1 MEAKNILL
9 IGETGNGKSSLGN
22 LILDWNAFEVKD
34 DPESCTKETI
44 IKKSQ
49 RDPLISVIDTP
60 GLQDSKGRDKEHYDQ
75 MLKIINSVKD
85 IHLIV
90 VVLNYSQC
98 RFHSSIQYMLKYLC
112 NVFPVNFSKHVA
124 IVFTHYD
131 HEYEMK
137 KAKEN
142 DEEDPRILFKKSYI
156 KEIMN
161 LISLTTG
168 EELFLGPPTFFL
180 DAKFANKK
188 GKKLNKDENT
198 LHELAILINVA
209 KDKESI
215 KKIRDDVNINYKTSE
230 IETEERTESKQEGD
244 KIVTTITKYKRTKY
258 IGYDGKITYSN
269 WEKYGKPKVTE
280 VEIKKLSP
288 SALDYFK
295 SIISGFKDGVEAGKN
310 LIGGIGMLSRAVNDS
325 SQSNNS
331 EKKRNFLEESDKII
345 SEKTEKE
352 SFENKSQTF
361 FEQKEK
367 YEKKSESLFK
377 EPKIEF
383 SNSNKVD
390 LDDIARRVY
399 RGEFGNGAERK
410 RKLANAGYN
419 YDEVQKTVNKNYYG
433 L

>member
-1 MEAKNILL
+1 
-9 IGETGNGKSSLGN
+9 
-22 LILDWNAFEVKD
+22 
-34 DPESCTKETI
+34 
-44 IKKSQ
+44 
-49 RDPLISVIDTP
+49 
-60 GLQDSKGRDKEHYDQ
+60 

-188 GKKLNKDENT
+188 GKKLKKDENT

-399 RGEFGNGAERK
+399 RGAPSAARRSYMTSPSLRRASTVSGYGVSQMSVQPTCRYSPSKRPEVAWSENWCQWTPTICGLARAERTYAVSFSA
-410 RKLANAGYN
+410 RSVWFSLR
-419 YDEVQKTVNKNYYG
+419 QQR
-433 L
+433 